1 MKLRWRA
8 KKYSNLTSA
17 CFYQIFNSELKE
29 RKQKELID
37 DYIYIQLKVGLSY
50 QQIKHNQKLETPWD
64 VQPPRSLCDSSWPSW
79 LT

>member
-37 DYIYIQLKVGLSY
+37 DYIYINS
-50 QQIKHNQKLETPWD
+50 
-64 VQPPRSLCDSSWPSW
+64 
-79 LT
+79 